1 MITKLELG
9 GITVDVVQK
18 DIKNVHLSAYP
29 PNGRVKISAPLR
41 MNAATIPRLRYIQD
55 RLDQAATGEAEGPEA
70 RVASRISRS

>member
-41 MNAATIPRLRYIQD
+41 MMPR
-55 RLDQAATGEAEGPEA
+55 PS
-70 RVASRISRS
+70 ASSLYPR